1 MNRVIKKMLVTLCA
15 GITALM
21 PTVQAAEVSDWAIAS
36 YNDALGQGLV
46 SYAVLSNNLKENIT
60 REEYCDL
67 SMNLYQKL
75 TDEDLIEPGS
85 SPFADTDD
93 PSVTRAYCYGIVSG
107 TGEGVF
113 SPDKPVTREEAAKML
128 VNTLVAAE
136 VPFNLS
142 DGNGGEIVNSFD
154 DASEISPWAKGAVST
169 LLNYNL
175 MSGVADNVFAAKQ
188 TATREQ
194 AIASMDRSYNLFKD
208 DITEGF
214 RPIKVLSVTSPSENE
229 VITEGS
235 FSVSWNS
242 LSPSGYYHVLIK
254 DEAGNAVFTQDVMG
268 NMSLVVPA
276 GVLKSN
282 GAYTVVVGEVL
293 GETEMFSDFVPFSY
307 KTNEQVILDAYLAE
321 HAQAKGLLDEA
332 AKYLGTPYV
341 WGGTTP
347 SGFDCSGFM
356 QYVFANNGISI
367 NRVADDQ
374 LHGQGEYIGSMSDL
388 LPGDLVFFGSGDYA
402 SHVGLYVGNGQMI
415 HSPSTGKSIM
425 YTDIVDSSY
434 YSSKFIGGKRLVYA

>member
-175 MSGVADNVFAAKQ
+175 MSGVAEWQ
-188 TATREQ
+188 TQRT
-194 AIASMDRSYNLFKD
+194 
-208 DITEGF
+208 
-214 RPIKVLSVTSPSENE
+214 
-229 VITEGS
+229 
-235 FSVSWNS
+235 
-242 LSPSGYYHVLIK
+242 
-254 DEAGNAVFTQDVMG
+254 
-268 NMSLVVPA
+268 
-276 GVLKSN
+276 
-282 GAYTVVVGEVL
+282 
-293 GETEMFSDFVPFSY
+293 
-307 KTNEQVILDAYLAE
+307 
-321 HAQAKGLLDEA
+321 
-332 AKYLGTPYV
+332 
-341 WGGTTP
+341 
-347 SGFDCSGFM
+347 
-356 QYVFANNGISI
+356 
-367 NRVADDQ
+367 
-374 LHGQGEYIGSMSDL
+374 
-388 LPGDLVFFGSGDYA
+388 
-402 SHVGLYVGNGQMI
+402 
-415 HSPSTGKSIM
+415 
-425 YTDIVDSSY
+425 
-434 YSSKFIGGKRLVYA
+434 

>member
-1 MNRVIKKMLVTLCA
+1 M
-15 GITALM
+15 
-21 PTVQAAEVSDWAIAS
+21 
-36 YNDALGQGLV
+36 
-46 SYAVLSNNLKENIT
+46 
-60 REEYCDL
+60 
-67 SMNLYQKL
+67 
-75 TDEDLIEPGS
+75 
-85 SPFADTDD
+85 
-93 PSVTRAYCYGIVSG
+93 
-107 TGEGVF
+107 
-113 SPDKPVTREEAAKML
+113 
-128 VNTLVAAE
+128 
-136 VPFNLS
+136 
-142 DGNGGEIVNSFD
+142 
-154 DASEISPWAKGAVST
+154 
-169 LLNYNL
+169 
-175 MSGVADNVFAAKQ
+175 
-188 TATREQ
+188 
-194 AIASMDRSYNLFKD
+194 RS
-208 DITEGF
+208 
-214 RPIKVLSVTSPSENE
+214 
-229 VITEGS
+229 
-235 FSVSWNS
+235 
-242 LSPSGYYHVLIK
+242 
-254 DEAGNAVFTQDVMG
+254 
-268 NMSLVVPA
+268 
-276 GVLKSN
+276 
-282 GAYTVVVGEVL
+282 EVL